1 MPGKTIVYQIL
12 PRLWGNLSK
21 PVKGG
26 SLKQNGCGRFSSLD
40 QASLNYLHGR
50 LGVTHVWL
58 TGIIRHAL
66 GEEVSGGWAKGL
78 AGSPYAICDYF
89 DVNPYLADNKAKRL
103 DEFKS
108 LIKRIHASGMKVII
122 DFVPN
127 HVARNHSPF
136 FGGEDDRSV
145 HWKAENDFFYYPGQ
159 ALKLPFDSDYVEMP
173 ARASGNAFTP
183 SPGINDWYETV
194 KLNYCDFRTPTWDK
208 MDEVLKYWCSF
219 GVDGFRCDMVELI
232 PWQAM
237 QWLIA
242 QTREAY
248 PGTIFIAEVYQT
260 GLYHRYGEEVGFD
273 YLYDKSGLY
282 DTLHDIITRGEPA
295 GRISGVWQMLGDLQ
309 PHMLNFLENHDEQ
322 RLASD
327 FFAGS
332 ASRSLAALHV
342 SLLLNTAPF
351 ILYFGQEAGERG
363 MDEEGFSGLD
373 GRTSIFDWWSP
384 KAIKALYTYIHS
396 GEGLDSEQ
404 AALLARYETLL
415 SMAREPLF
423 GEGLT
428 YDLCYCNQNSQ
439 GFDPD
444 RHFIF
449 LRSYKGK
456 TALVAANFSS
466 EDACM
471 EISIPEHASAYLGIK
486 KFTQT
491 VKVCVKACDGTVVRL

>member
-26 SLKQNGCGRFSSLD
+26 SLKQNGCGHFSSLD
-40 QASLNYLHGR
+40 QASLDYLHGR

-58 TGIIRHAL
+58 TGIIRHAC
-66 GEEVSGGWAKGL
+66 GEEVPGGWAKGL

-89 DVNPYLADNKAKRL
+89 DVNPYLADKKSERIN
-103 DEFKS
+103 EFKS
-108 LIKRIHASGMKVII
+108 LIKRVHDSGMKVII

-127 HVARNHSPF
+127 HVARNHTPY
-136 FGGEDDRSV
+136 FGDEDDKSV
-145 HWKAENDFFYYPGQ
+145 HWKAENDFFYYPGEK
-159 ALKLPFDSDYVEMP
+159 LRLPFASDYQEMP

-194 KLNYCDFRTPTWDK
+194 KLNYCDFHTPTWDK
-208 MDEVLKYWCSF
+208 MAGILKYWCAM

-242 QTREAY
+242 STKEAY
-248 PGTIFIAEVYQT
+248 PGTLFIAEVYQT
-260 GLYHRYGEEVGFD
+260 SLYRLYSKEVGFD

-295 GRISGVWQMLGDLQ
+295 SRITGVWQMLGDLQ
-309 PHMLNFLENHDEQ
+309 PGMLNFLENHDEQ
-322 RLASD
+322 RIASD

-332 ASRSLAALHV
+332 AERSIAALHV

-351 ILYFGQEAGERG
+351 MLYFGQEAGERG

-373 GRTSIFDWWSP
+373 GRTTIFDWWSP
-384 KAIKALYTYIHS
+384 SAVKALYTQIHGGQS
-396 GEGLDSEQ
+396 LDPAQSSLLERYEN
-404 AALLARYETLL
+404 LLAAAQKPVF
-415 SMAREPLF
+415 S
-423 GEGLT
+423 EGLT
-428 YDLCYCNQNSQ
+428 YDLCYCNTTSP
-439 GFDPD
+439 GFNPD
-444 RHFIF
+444 RHFVF
-449 LRSYKGK
+449 LRSFKGE
-456 TALVAANFSS
+456 TALVAANFSA
-466 EDACM
+466 EDTCM
-471 EISIPEHASAYLGIK
+471 EITIPEHASDYLEIK
-486 KFTQT
+486 KITQT
-491 VKVCVKACDGTVVRL
+491 VKVCVKAYDGAIVRF